1 MLTNHQLDKSQ
12 RQIRKNKWVW
22 ARFLG
27 QRRCSAEIKQF
38 LTKMPTSL
46 SVRHAYQ
53 HKGFPP
59 PPKRMFF
66 STQQPG
72 SPYIGSSNQPG
83 SPASYHQIG
92 FLSFALVKSTILLRR
107 WPTCVFAAVNRRVTC
122 ICVFVFMFLCICVI
136 VFLYFGILPRH
147 WPTCVVAAVNRE
159 VLLPSSLSRIVTKSN
174 SSENSTSC
182 SVRPGALP

>member
-22 ARFLG
+22 AQVSWSAAL
-27 QRRCSAEIKQF
+27 QRWNKTIFNQNAKFTLCQSCISE
-38 LTKMPTSL
+38 
-46 SVRHAYQ
+46 
-53 HKGFPP
+53 
-59 PPKRMFF
+59 KRMFF

-174 SSENSTSC
+174 SSENSTFC
-182 SVRPGALP
+182 SVRPGALQ